1 MSAMSGK
8 IGLTRTASTS
18 QEHIAY
24 IRQMLAELA
33 QVARN
38 ERADLLAYLLE
49 MAFTEASD
57 LLTSQSNIGKVHGN
71 HSPRMAMKPAGKV

>member
-1 MSAMSGK
+1 MSGK
-8 IGLTRTASTS
+8 IDFAKGGRGTS
-18 QEHIAY
+18 QDHIGY

-49 MAFTEASD
+49 MAFTEASE
-57 LLTSQSNIGKVHGN
+57 LLNGRSEIGKIEGN
-71 HSPRMAMKPAGKV
+71 HSASMTVKPARKVQL

>member
-1 MSAMSGK
+1 MTGK
-8 IGLTRTASTS
+8 IDFAGADNGSSR
-18 QEHIAY
+18 ENIAY

-38 ERADLLAYLLE
+38 ERAELLAYLLE

-57 LLTSQSNIGKVHGN
+57 LLTDRSGLAKGERDQTA
-71 HSPRMAMKPAGKV
+71 RMAVKPTRKI